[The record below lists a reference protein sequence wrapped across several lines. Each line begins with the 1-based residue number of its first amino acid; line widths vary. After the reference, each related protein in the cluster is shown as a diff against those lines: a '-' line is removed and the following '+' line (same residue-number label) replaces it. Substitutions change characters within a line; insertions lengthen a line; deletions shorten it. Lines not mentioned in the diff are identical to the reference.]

1 MKDLT
6 KMKQEII
13 ENLMKHILD
22 KSKAFPS
29 ADEILTLANA
39 LTSLSMLE
47 KNEEMLRKM
56 LDNLNG
62 FKDSDNS
69 ALACYVPAQD
79 NDDDFDDD

>member
-1 MKDLT
+1 MEDLT

-29 ADEILTLANA
+29 ADEILTLTNA

-56 LDNLNG
+56 FDNMHD
-62 FKDSDNS
+62 FKEPDDSIC
-69 ALACYVPAQD
+69 ACYIPAQD
-79 NDDDFDDD
+79 NDDDFDED

>member
-1 MKDLT
+1 MEDLT

-13 ENLMKHILD
+13 ENLIKHILD
-22 KSKAFPS
+22 KSKAFPM

-56 LDNLNG
+56 LDSLHD
-62 FKDSDNS
+62 FKESDDSVC
-69 ALACYVPAQD
+69 ACYIPAQD
-79 NDDDFDDD
+79 NDDNFDDD